1 MCEVGEERFI
11 RSAIA
16 LARQSKQHGNHPF
29 GAILVLDNV
38 IILEGE
44 NTVITGN
51 NPTEHAEMNLINLA
65 WKQLT
70 KEQIERCI
78 LYTSCEPC
86 PMCTGA
92 IFWSGIRKIVFA
104 LQAVTLGNLAN
115 DKFCCP
121 CSSLLDRAH
130 TKTEIVGPIL
140 EDEAIVDH
148 LDFWNH

>member
-1 MCEVGEERFI
+1 MEETFI
-11 RSAIA
+11 RHAIQ
-16 LARQSKQHGNHPF
+16 LAQQSKQNGNHPF
-29 GAILVLDNV
+29 GALLVLDNV
-38 IILEGE
+38 IILEAE

-51 NPTEHAEMNLINLA
+51 NPTEHAEMNLVNLA
-65 WKQLT
+65 WKQFT

-104 LQAVTLGNLAN
+104 LRAVTLGNLAN

-121 CSSLLDRAH
+121 CSTLLDRAD

-140 EDEAIVDH
+140 EEEAVVEH
-148 LDFWNH
+148 LDFWKSGEK